1 VFFNPNFPHDT
12 RILAIRLHLR
22 QKLAYLCLHGFSGL
36 FGPKWQFWGQNR
48 GRGGALLTLNEFV
61 LILGVV
67 TYVPLLAKINQEMQP

>member
-1 VFFNPNFPHDT
+1 VDFQD
-12 RILAIRLHLR
+12 RLA
-22 QKLAYLCLHGFSGL
+22 QNGS
-36 FGPKWQFWGQNR
+36 FWGQNR